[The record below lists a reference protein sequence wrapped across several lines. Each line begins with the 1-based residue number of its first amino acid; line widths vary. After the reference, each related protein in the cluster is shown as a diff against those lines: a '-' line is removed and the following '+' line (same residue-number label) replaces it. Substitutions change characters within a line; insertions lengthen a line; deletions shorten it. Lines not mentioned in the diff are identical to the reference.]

1 MTRRVGAIAL
11 SFLALCL
18 VTAPPAALA
27 ADPGLT
33 VLSFLKLG
41 AGARAASMGD
51 AYVAVTQDASATYWN
66 PAGLLGIQRNDVIGV
81 HNAWIQDLRHEFA
94 AVGVHRGRHAI
105 GLSFIGLYTPD
116 LEQRDA
122 EGNFTGHFG
131 FSDNAFAASYAFQA
145 TDRVG
150 VGATARYLRESIV
163 GTSDGDFALDG
174 LAFDVGGTWATPLTG
189 VSAGAALRN
198 LGGQLSYNFSNA
210 ASFDLPTTLQA
221 GLAYH
226 RADVRGGLLT
236 VSGDVLAVS
245 GDDTSVRVG
254 AEYAY
259 RGQFMVGAG
268 YKTGLENENVS
279 FGVGY
284 ENGIRVHYAFTPLYA
299 DLGNSHRVSLGYA
312 W

>member
-11 SFLALCL
+11 GFLALCL
-18 VTAPPAALA
+18 VAAPPAALA

-41 AGARAASMGD
+41 VGARAASMGD
-51 AYVAVTQDASATYWN
+51 AYVAVAQDASATYWN
-66 PAGLLGIQRNDVIGV
+66 PAGLLGIQRNDVVGV

-94 AVGVHRGRHAI
+94 AVGVHRGRHAV

-116 LEQRDA
+116 LEQRNDQ
-122 EGNFTGHFG
+122 GDFTGHFG
-131 FSDNAFAASYAFQA
+131 YSDAAFAGSYAFQL

-150 VGATARYLRESIV
+150 VGATVRYLRESIV
-163 GTSDGDFALDG
+163 GTTDGDFALDG
-174 LAFDVGGTWATPLTG
+174 LAFDLGGTWATPLAG
-189 VSAGAALRN
+189 VDAGASLRN
-198 LGGQLSYNFSNA
+198 LGGQVSYNFANA
-210 ASFDLPTTLQA
+210 GSFDLPTTLQA

-226 RADVRGGLLT
+226 RADIRGGLLT

-299 DLGNSHRVSLGYA
+299 DLGNSHRISLGYA

>member
-11 SFLALCL
+11 GILALCL
-18 VTAPPAALA
+18 ITAPPAALA

-51 AYVAVTQDASATYWN
+51 AYVAVAKDASAAYWN
-66 PAGLLGIQRNDVIGV
+66 PAGLLGIERNDVMGV
-81 HNAWIQDLRHEFA
+81 HNAWIQDLNHEFVA
-94 AVGVHRGRHAI
+94 FGAHRGRHAV

-116 LEQRDA
+116 LEQRNDQ
-122 EGNFTGHFG
+122 GDFTGHFG
-131 FSDNAFAASYAFQA
+131 FSDNAFAVSYAFQA
-145 TDRVG
+145 AERVG
-150 VGATARYLRESIV
+150 VGATARYVRESIV
-163 GTSDGDFALDG
+163 GTTDGDFALDG
-174 LAFDVGGTWATPLTG
+174 LAFDLGGTWDTPLNG

-198 LGGQLSYNFSNA
+198 LGGQLSYNFANA
-210 ASFDLPTTLQA
+210 GRFDLPTTVQA
-221 GLAYH
+221 GLAFH
-226 RADVRGGLLT
+226 RADVRGGMIT

-245 GDDTSVRVG
+245 GADASVRVG

-259 RGQFMVGAG
+259 RGEFMVGAG

-284 ENGIRVHYAFTPLYA
+284 ENGVRVHYAFTPLYA
-299 DLGNSHRVSLGYA
+299 DLGNSHRISLGYA